1 MNKLEAHSWNHFHPI
16 YGDFEVTVEITSSQV
31 NGQFPKRALA
41 HVLEWTTLHQQ
52 EMLDVWALARASRA
66 LPKIDP
72 LE

>member
-1 MNKLEAHSWNHFHPI
+1 MTRDPMGAAAAARRS

-52 EMLDVWALARASRA
+52 ELLDVWALARASRA